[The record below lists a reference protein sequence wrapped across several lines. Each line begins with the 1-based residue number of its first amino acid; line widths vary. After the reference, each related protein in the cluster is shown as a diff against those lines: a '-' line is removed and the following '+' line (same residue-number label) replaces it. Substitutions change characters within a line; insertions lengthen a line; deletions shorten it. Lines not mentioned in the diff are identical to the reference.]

1 VILSK
6 LLLDW
11 KSLKSLSI
19 KGVYG
24 IHKLIY
30 SLFPG
35 EKRSFLF
42 YDRPECR
49 FGKEILILSEMQ
61 PLLPPVG
68 ILQSKVIPDSF
79 LENSSYAFQI
89 MLNAVKRNSEG
100 KLVPIIGKEEAA
112 AWFLSKQNSWGF
124 EVIQDSFEVFETGV
138 QIFEKGETKITQ
150 SKASFR
156 GVLRVTD
163 RSVFKQSFEQGI
175 GRGKAFGFGLLQL
188 IKTN

>member
-1 VILSK
+1 
-6 LLLDW
+6 
-11 KSLKSLSI
+11 
-19 KGVYG
+19 
-24 IHKLIY
+24 
-30 SLFPG
+30 
-35 EKRSFLF
+35 
-42 YDRPECR
+42 
-49 FGKEILILSEMQ
+49 
-61 PLLPPVG
+61 
-68 ILQSKVIPDSF
+68 
-79 LENSSYAFQI
+79 
-89 MLNAVKRNSEG
+89 
-100 KLVPIIGKEEAA
+100 

>member
-19 KGVYG
+19 KGVYR